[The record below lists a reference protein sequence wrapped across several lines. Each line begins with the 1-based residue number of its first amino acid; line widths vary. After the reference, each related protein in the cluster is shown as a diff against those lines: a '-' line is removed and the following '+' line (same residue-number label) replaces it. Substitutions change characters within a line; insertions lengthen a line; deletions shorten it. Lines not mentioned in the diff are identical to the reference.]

1 MIFQGR
7 YTMSTALPTLD
18 EAMADFA
25 GRMNGPTVAASDI
38 APEIAPHIE
47 ALGLAENCRQ
57 LADEGY
63 TVVHDAASPDFVARL
78 REVILEKVNPYGSL
92 LAHQD
97 PVFAEAA
104 LNPKLRALADFSV
117 GPGSLLS
124 NLAATVRPQN
134 NPFADL
140 ALHADQAWVPAP
152 YPEHNLFLTCC
163 WATDEFTK
171 AGGATMVVP
180 RSHKHRRNPTPEE
193 VAAKDGAIAIECP
206 AGSVAVWDGALW
218 HGNWPRTLPGERV
231 VLHISYTRL
240 MMRPMESYP
249 PEIEAEL
256 IAEHGPEMADLLGRN
271 DFLNKP
277 AGKSDFVRFYQA
289 VRNSRL

>member
-1 MIFQGR
+1 
-7 YTMSTALPTLD
+7 MSTALPTLD
-18 EAMADFA
+18 EAMADFTSS
-25 GRMNGPTVAASDI
+25 MNRSTLAAQDI
-38 APEIAPHIE
+38 APELAPHID

-63 TVVHDAASPDFVARL
+63 TVVRDVASAEFFACL
-78 REVILEKVNPYGSL
+78 RAVILEKANPYGSL
-92 LAHQD
+92 LAHKD

-124 NLAATVRPQN
+124 NLATTVRPQN
-134 NPFADL
+134 DSSIDIG
-140 ALHADQAWVPAP
+140 LHSDQAWVPAP
-152 YPEHNLFLTCC
+152 YPQHNLFLTCC
-163 WATDEFTK
+163 WATDEFTRE
-171 AGGATMVVP
+171 GGATMVVP
-180 RSHKHRRNPTPEE
+180 RSHEHRRNPSEEE
-193 VAAKDGAIAIECP
+193 VSTMQGAIAIECP
-206 AGSVAVWDGALW
+206 PGSVAVWDGAVW

-231 VLHISYTRL
+231 VLHVSYTRL

-249 PEIEAEL
+249 PETEEQLVAEYGDGM
-256 IAEHGPEMADLLGRN
+256 AELLGRN

-277 AGKSDFVRFYQA
+277 AGKSDAVRFYQA